1 MEQNAIDSSLS
12 HQQYD
17 SSLTS
22 KKTEHFKIDISFI
35 FRASIGIILYS
46 VVLFSPLFTSFAR
59 DYLILPILK
68 IQSVSEYIQQL
79 ANGNAEQINTISNI
93 FAQNIIYLLLIII
106 IVPLFLKEI
115 NMSFKWIIKHPLYLF
130 VIPIG
135 YLANIIL
142 TIIVTIFHVLLWGPI
157 PVSENQQA
165 IESMI
170 NSPIPWGS
178 IFPIIFGA
186 PIVEELIF
194 RGAIAGLIYV
204 ALSFIFTTINKSNE
218 LTKPMKIA
226 INICCV
232 LVSATLFGLVHVITS
247 GDFTSVTPYVVSGI
261 TLTTIF
267 LLTKT
272 NIVLAILTHMFM
284 NTISYLL
291 LILLSGLL

>member
-1 MEQNAIDSSLS
+1 MEQNTIDSSLP

-17 SSLTS
+17 NPLTS
-22 KKTEHFKIDISFI
+22 KKTEQFRIDVSFI
-35 FRASIGIILYS
+35 IRASIGIILYGII
-46 VVLFSPLFTSFAR
+46 LFSPLFTSFAR

-68 IQSVSEYIQQL
+68 IQPVSEYIQQL

-93 FAQNIIYLLLIII
+93 FAQNIIYLLLVILIT
-106 IVPLFLKEI
+106 PLFLKEI
-115 NMSFKWIIKHPLYLF
+115 NMSFKWSIKHPLYLF
-130 VIPIG
+130 VIPVG

-142 TIIVTIFHVLLWGPI
+142 TIIVTIFHMVLWGPI
-157 PVSENQQA
+157 PVSDNQQA

-204 ALSFIFTTINKSNE
+204 ALAIIFTTIKKSNI

-226 INICCV
+226 INISCV
-232 LVSATLFGLVHVITS
+232 LVSATLFGLLHVITS

-267 LLTKT
+267 LLTKK
-272 NIVLAILTHMFM
+272 NIILVILTHMFM

-291 LILLSGLL
+291 LLLLGGLL

>member
-1 MEQNAIDSSLS
+1 MEQNTIDSSLP

-17 SSLTS
+17 NPLTS
-22 KKTEHFKIDISFI
+22 KKTEQFRIDVSFI
-35 FRASIGIILYS
+35 IRASIGIILYGII
-46 VVLFSPLFTSFAR
+46 LFSPLFTSFAR

-68 IQSVSEYIQQL
+68 IQPVSEYIQQL

-93 FAQNIIYLLLIII
+93 FAQNIIYLLLVILIT
-106 IVPLFLKEI
+106 PLFLKEI
-115 NMSFKWIIKHPLYLF
+115 NMSFKWSIKHPLYLF
-130 VIPIG
+130 VIPVG

-142 TIIVTIFHVLLWGPI
+142 TIIVTIFHMLLWGPI

-204 ALSFIFTTINKSNE
+204 ALAIIFTTIKKSNI

-226 INICCV
+226 INISCV
-232 LVSATLFGLVHVITS
+232 LVSATLFGLLHVITS

-267 LLTKT
+267 LLTKK
-272 NIVLAILTHMFM
+272 NIILVILTHMFM

-291 LILLSGLL
+291 LLLLGGLL

>member
-1 MEQNAIDSSLS
+1 MEQNTIDSSLP

-17 SSLTS
+17 NPLTS
-22 KKTEHFKIDISFI
+22 KKTEQFRIDVSFI
-35 FRASIGIILYS
+35 IRASIGIILYGII
-46 VVLFSPLFTSFAR
+46 LFSPLFTSFAR

-68 IQSVSEYIQQL
+68 IQPVSEYIQQL

-93 FAQNIIYLLLIII
+93 FAQNIIYLLLVILIT
-106 IVPLFLKEI
+106 PLFLKEI
-115 NMSFKWIIKHPLYLF
+115 NMSFKWSIKHPLYLF
-130 VIPIG
+130 VIPVG

-142 TIIVTIFHVLLWGPI
+142 TIIVTIFHMLLWGPI

-204 ALSFIFTTINKSNE
+204 ALAIIFTTIKKSNI

-226 INICCV
+226 TNISCV
-232 LVSATLFGLVHVITS
+232 LVSATLFGLLHVITS

-267 LLTKT
+267 LLTKK
-272 NIVLAILTHMFM
+272 NIILVILTHMFM

-291 LILLSGLL
+291 LLLLGGLL

>member
-1 MEQNAIDSSLS
+1 MEHDTINSSFP
-12 HQQYD
+12 HQQDD

-22 KKTEHFKIDISFI
+22 KKTEHFMIDVSFI
-35 FRASIGIILYS
+35 IRASIGIILYGI
-46 VVLFSPLFTSFAR
+46 VLFSPLFTSFAR
-59 DYLILPILK
+59 DYLIIPILK

-106 IVPLFLKEI
+106 IVPLFIKEI
-115 NMSFKWIIKHPLYLF
+115 KMSFKWILKHPLYLF
-130 VIPIG
+130 VIPVG

-142 TIIVTIFHVLLWGPI
+142 TIIVTIFHILLWGPI

-165 IESMI
+165 IEAMI

-204 ALSFIFTTINKSNE
+204 ALAYIFTAIKKSNE
-218 LTKPMKIA
+218 LTKIMKIA
-226 INICCV
+226 INISCV
-232 LVSATLFGLVHVITS
+232 IVSATLFGLLHVITS

-267 LLTKT
+267 LITKK
-272 NIVLAILTHMFM
+272 NVVLAILTHMFM